1 MSSLQEFF
9 NQPENGKAKGI
20 VQKNNILKRNIIAR
34 MAIEGECTLAD
45 LARELHVSIPTV
57 TKLVEELLSE
67 NIIADRGKI
76 ETSGGRRPNIFGL
89 THSAI
94 YFAGIEVSRD
104 QIVMV
109 ITDLH
114 NNIIQLEH
122 EQDFILDDTEEC
134 LDKIG
139 SSIDR
144 FINDSKIDRS
154 KLLGIGICIAG
165 RVNPKTGRSYKYF
178 TSREESL
185 SEIMEKRLGHRVL
198 IENDTRARC
207 YAEYT
212 CGKSKDESN
221 VLYLH
226 MGRGVAIGI
235 VVDGQLYYGKSGFA
249 GEFGHIPFFDNEI
262 ICSCGKKGC
271 LETEVSGIAIE
282 DKMSHLIERGVNTI
296 LKEKYDKQKSIHID
310 DIIAAAK
317 NDDNL
322 SIELIEEAGEKVGK
336 AVAFLI
342 NTFNPETVIVG
353 GNMAAAGDY
362 IMLPLKSATNKYSL
376 NLVYKDTKF
385 RVSKMTENA
394 NAWGV
399 AMLIRNKIIGI

>member
-9 NQPENGKAKGI
+9 QSAGKRQGQRN

-185 SEIMEKRLGHRVL
+185 SEIMEKRLGHR
-198 IENDTRARC
+198 C
-207 YAEYT
+207 
-212 CGKSKDESN
+212 
-221 VLYLH
+221 
-226 MGRGVAIGI
+226 
-235 VVDGQLYYGKSGFA
+235 
-249 GEFGHIPFFDNEI
+249 
-262 ICSCGKKGC
+262 
-271 LETEVSGIAIE
+271 
-282 DKMSHLIERGVNTI
+282 
-296 LKEKYDKQKSIHID
+296 
-310 DIIAAAK
+310 
-317 NDDNL
+317 
-322 SIELIEEAGEKVGK
+322 
-336 AVAFLI
+336 
-342 NTFNPETVIVG
+342 
-353 GNMAAAGDY
+353 
-362 IMLPLKSATNKYSL
+362 
-376 NLVYKDTKF
+376 
-385 RVSKMTENA
+385 
-394 NAWGV
+394 
-399 AMLIRNKIIGI
+399 

>member
-207 YAEYT
+207 YGEYT
-212 CGKSKDESN
+212 KGCTGSEKN
-221 VLYLH
+221 IVYLNLA
-226 MGRGVAIGI
+226 RGVAIGVI
-235 VVDGQLYYGKSGFA
+235 IDGNLYYGKSGFA
-249 GEFGHIPFFDNEI
+249 GEFGHTPYFDNEI
-262 ICSCGKKGC
+262 ICDCGKKGC
-271 LETEVSGIAIE
+271 LETEVSGIAI
-282 DKMSHLIERGVNTI
+282 
-296 LKEKYDKQKSIHID
+296 
-310 DIIAAAK
+310 
-317 NDDNL
+317 
-322 SIELIEEAGEKVGK
+322 
-336 AVAFLI
+336 
-342 NTFNPETVIVG
+342 
-353 GNMAAAGDY
+353 
-362 IMLPLKSATNKYSL
+362 
-376 NLVYKDTKF
+376 
-385 RVSKMTENA
+385 
-394 NAWGV
+394 
-399 AMLIRNKIIGI
+399 